1 MAKTPARR
9 LKVFVAQIGF
19 YDTVVA
25 AASQTAALKAWGTR
39 QNLFTGGQA
48 RLIDDPQAVEAALA
62 NPEVPLRRIVGT
74 DNPFEL
80 NPRGLPVIPDAPK
93 KWADEVH
100 TKRPAPPRPKKAKP
114 PASRTKL
121 DKAEAALR
129 RVDDDRK
136 REETD
141 LRRRQEDFDAE
152 REAAQTT
159 YIERRRAAT
168 AAVVAARQIYRKAG
182 GTD

>member
-1 MAKTPARR
+1 MAKAAGRR

-25 AASQTAALKAWGTR
+25 TTSQTAALKAWGTR
-39 QNLFTGGQA
+39 QNLFAGGQA
-48 RLIDDPQAVEAALA
+48 RQIDDPQAVEAATA
-62 NPEVPLRRIVGT
+62 NPEVPLRRLIGT

-80 NPRGLPVIPDAPK
+80 KPRGLPVVPDAPK

-100 TKRPAPPRPKKAKP
+100 TKRPVPPPPKKAKR
-114 PASRTKL
+114 PASRSAL

-129 RVDDDRK
+129 QVDDDRK
-136 REETD
+136 RQEAE
-141 LRRRQEDFDAE
+141 LRARQEALDAE
-152 REAAQTT
+152 RDATQAT
-159 YIERRRAAT
+159 YIDRRKAAT
-168 AAVVAARQIYRKAG
+168 ASVVAARQAYRKAG

>member
-1 MAKTPARR
+1 MAKAASRR

-25 AASQTAALKAWGTR
+25 TTSQTAALKAWGTR
-39 QNLFTGGQA
+39 QNLFAGGQA
-48 RLIDDPQAVEAALA
+48 RQIDDPQAVEAATA
-62 NPEVPLRRIVGT
+62 NPEVPLRRLIGT

-80 NPRGLPVIPDAPK
+80 KPRGLPVVPDAPK

-100 TKRPAPPRPKKAKP
+100 TKRPAPPPPKKAKRP
-114 PASRTKL
+114 SRSAL

-129 RVDDDRK
+129 QVDDNRK
-136 REETD
+136 REEAK
-141 LRRRQEDFDAE
+141 LRMRQEELDAE
-152 REAAQTT
+152 REETQAA
-159 YIERRRAAT
+159 YIDRRKAAT
-168 AAVVAARQIYRKAG
+168 ASVVAARQAYRKAG

>member
-1 MAKTPARR
+1 MAKAASRR

-25 AASQTAALKAWGTR
+25 TTSQTAALKAWGTR
-39 QNLFTGGQA
+39 QNLFAGGQA
-48 RLIDDPQAVEAALA
+48 RQIDDPQAVEAATA
-62 NPEVPLRRIVGT
+62 NPEVPLRRLIGT

-80 NPRGLPVIPDAPK
+80 KPRGLPVVPDAPK

-100 TKRPAPPRPKKAKP
+100 TKRPAPPPKKVKR
-114 PASRTKL
+114 PASRSAL

-129 RVDDDRK
+129 QVDDDRK
-136 REETD
+136 REEAE
-141 LRRRQEDFDAE
+141 LRTRQEELDAE
-152 REAAQTT
+152 REATQAA
-159 YIERRRAAT
+159 YIDRRKAAT
-168 AAVVAARQIYRKAG
+168 ASVVAARQAYRKAG